1 MEVFCKAELLAIEQ
15 YHKQIIEEQGR
26 DVDFDIDAQEWIQ
39 HRSVGWHQER
49 QTRMLA
55 MQREE
60 INRYKWI
67 ESEKAQRDL
76 GREAVLC
83 WIRENAAA
91 WRRWYEEEYEV
102 QEYSQS

>member
-15 YHKQIIEEQGR
+15 YHKRLIEEHGR
-26 DVDFDIDAQEWIQ
+26 EVDIEAATQEWIQ
-39 HRSVGWHQER
+39 YRSDSWHQER

-76 GREAVLC
+76 GRDAVLC
-83 WIRENAAA
+83 WIRDNAAA
-91 WRRWYEEEYEV
+91 WRRWYEEEYEI
-102 QEYSQS
+102 QQYIQS